1 MAQTSALYSGSTT
14 ATSEPWRKA
23 TAWFCCWY
31 RSVLASSVGGAYSS
45 GIRNS
50 LLRRAARP
58 RPVRLVITDTG
69 ADRISDT
76 TIGASHQ
83 RNAAS
88 NQATSAVQSTP
99 MTICEP
105 CRRRASPQGCVIA
118 ALRRVPLHRPAEEGR
133 SDEHAVEEHA
143 HRRQQHREQR
153 FDQHRQQHPQPPAIG
168 FSPWMQTS
176 STLSSLGRNSSVMVA
191 ENSAMASCG
200 CQRGH
205 SG

>member
-14 ATSEPWRKA
+14 ATRKPWRKA

-50 LLRRAARP
+50 LLRRAAKP
-58 RPVRLVITDTG
+58 RPVRLVITATG

-83 RNAAS
+83 RKAAS
-88 NQATSAVQSTP
+88 SQATSAVQSTP

-105 CRRRASPQGCVIA
+105 CRRRASPQGVALSPRCGEFHCTDQPRKA
-118 ALRRVPLHRPAEEGR
+118 AVTNTLWKSMRTGA
-133 SDEHAVEEHA
+133 
-143 HRRQQHREQR
+143 
-153 FDQHRQQHPQPPAIG
+153 
-168 FSPWMQTS
+168 S
-176 STLSSLGRNSSVMVA
+176 STENKVSISIDSSTRS
-191 ENSAMASCG
+191 
-200 CQRGH
+200 RPP
-205 SG
+205 